1 MNAIAPLAREVLH
14 DLSGVVMI
22 SMSAAKRFVGVAVC
36 TLGVFAMGTAPAR
49 ADLLGNAS
57 PFAVLSEGTA
67 DQTNFNNG
75 TINGDIGIVSPRQ
88 FTISNA
94 SVNGNLRFS
103 GATNTTGLS
112 PDPDPNGSAGPFTVS
127 GGGSFSGK
135 VIAND
140 AAVSNAMNYVND
152 LSAALGGNAGTNTTI
167 ASGGSINA
175 SAGTL
180 GTTASVDGNPLGTY
194 RVFTVT
200 SANFPNGIFTINGS
214 ATDQVVLNIAFS
226 ANLHGQILLAGG
238 LTQDHVLINMFGG
251 TPATLS
257 GGPTLDVNTNGLAT
271 FGIFLDPNGTMS
283 AVSTNIQGRF
293 FGGDNSNMQIVSGA
307 NITSPPTVPEPSTLL
322 LMGTALAGLGG
333 ALRRKGLSRK

>member
-1 MNAIAPLAREVLH
+1 
-14 DLSGVVMI
+14 MI
-22 SMSAAKRFVGVAVC
+22 SMSAAAKRFVSVAVC
-36 TLGVFAMGTAPAR
+36 TLGVFALGTAPAR
-49 ADLLGNAS
+49 ADLIGS
-57 PFAVLSEGTA
+57 GSQFAVLSEGTN

-75 TINGDIGIVSPRQ
+75 TINGDIGIVSPRA

-94 SVNGNLRFS
+94 TVNGNLRFS
-103 GATNTTGLS
+103 GATNTSGLS
-112 PDPDPNGSAGPFTVS
+112 PDPDPNGSVGPFTVS

-140 AAVSNAMNYVND
+140 SAVSNAMTYVND
-152 LSAALGGNAGTNTTI
+152 LSAALGGNTGTNTTI
-167 ASGGSINA
+167 TSGGSINA

-180 GTTASVDGNPLGTY
+180 GTTATVDGNPLGTY

-200 SANFPNGIFTINGS
+200 SVNFPNGTFTINGS
-214 ATDQVVLNIAFS
+214 ATDQVVLNIAAN

-238 LTQDHVLINMFGG
+238 ITQDHVLINMFGG
-251 TPATLS
+251 TTATLS

-271 FGIFLDPNGTMS
+271 FGIFLDPNGQMS
-283 AVSTNIQGRF
+283 AVNTNIQGRF
-293 FGGDNSNMQIVSGA
+293 FGGDNSNVQIVSGA